1 MRSAPIG
8 VLDSGMGGL
17 SVLHALRRAMP
28 HERFVY
34 FGDNANAPYGPR
46 PPEEIRALTLNTAQA
61 LLKRGVKALVIA
73 CNTANSAAGDMLKQ
87 RLPIPVVG
95 VEPDLADARERAGN
109 KRVIVFATQGTLAM
123 PLYRDMR
130 ERLCPEA
137 VSIPAPEL
145 VMMVERGVLSGE
157 GPEAFFRE
165 KLRPWPADELGAVV
179 LGCTHFIFLRPVL
192 SSIIPGV
199 PVFDGVEPVI
209 EDLRATLSRADAL
222 AHSGAGGVEL
232 LSSSDEPGIR
242 ARMRVLLAAEL

>member
-61 LLKRGVKALVIA
+61 LLKRGVKALVVA
-73 CNTANSAAGDMLKQ
+73 CNTANSAAGDMLKE

-95 VEPDLADARERAGN
+95 VEPDLVDARERAGN

-157 GPEAFFRE
+157 EPEAFFRE
-165 KLRPWPADELGAVV
+165 KLRPWAVEELGAVV

-192 SSIIPGV
+192 SSIVPGV

-209 EDLRATLSRADAL
+209 EDLRSTLFRAGAL
-222 AHSGAGGVEL
+222 AETGDGGVEL
-232 LSSSDEPGIR
+232 LTSSDEPAIR
-242 ARMRVLLAAEL
+242 ARMRDLLAAEL